1 MQRLARWSNTAKRI
15 LRSPWIWAAFVVT
28 FGVCSIQ
35 AGSVSAQDALAR
47 ITSPLPGASVRE
59 IVVVTGTA
67 LHPRFKFY
75 KVEYAIEPGANWVV
89 IGDIHQNQVQ
99 DGVLVQW
106 DTRAVPDGSYSL
118 RLSVVDET
126 GNFIEYIVRQIV
138 VANTIAAPTEAVTG
152 TTTTT
157 ATPDTPTPTATPL
170 GPTATVSIELPLLE
184 SPTPV
189 ATSTRSMAVLPT
201 SAVPTPDTG
210 QDSIGDTIRNMVGGV
225 VSEVIGGLG
234 IDFGGLGSAFWRGAV
249 LALGAFLAIG
259 ALALIRSILMGI
271 YHLIRR

>member
-1 MQRLARWSNTAKRI
+1 MFA
-15 LRSPWIWAAFVVT
+15 VT

-35 AGSVSAQDALAR
+35 VGSVSAQDALAR
-47 ITSPLPGASVRE
+47 ITSPLPGANVRE

-75 KVEYAIEPGANWVV
+75 KVEYAVEPGANWVV

-138 VANTIAAPTEAVTG
+138 VANTIAAPTETVTG

-157 ATPDTPTPTATPL
+157 ATPDTPTPTATSL

-189 ATSTRSMAVLPT
+189 ATNTRSMAVLPT

-210 QDSIGDTIRNMVGGV
+210 QDSIGDTIRSMVGGV
-225 VSEVIGGLG
+225 VSEVIGALG

-259 ALALIRSILMGI
+259 ALALIRSILVGI